1 MEIYID
7 AEKWEHPLMNMD
19 NLGDLLVDIMSGHIP
34 SGRILSE
41 VLVNGRTYNE
51 TYPDEVLGVALNS
64 VNRLDLVTV
73 PSSTLAQ
80 VLINQGPD
88 HLDILAEAALKLA
101 DEFRLNDEA
110 DANDKFLLFLQAMQ
124 DFFSF
129 LGQALDILA
138 ISLAHLEIEGLS
150 ASEKLRELTRIL
162 TDMNNRQ
169 EEYDWILLAD
179 TMEYELVPVLNDWKN
194 ILNRVK
200 CVAH

>member
-7 AEKWEHPLMNMD
+7 AEKLENTSRDME

-34 SGRILSE
+34 SGRVLSE
-41 VLVNGRTYNE
+41 VLVNGKTYNE
-51 TYPDEVLGVALNS
+51 SYPDEVLGIDINS

-80 VLINQGPD
+80 VLITQGPD
-88 HLDILAEAALKLA
+88 HLDVLAEAALKLA

-129 LGQALDILA
+129 LGQALDILS

-150 ASEKLRELTRIL
+150 ASRKLRELTRIL
-162 TDMNNRQ
+162 TDMNNLQ